1 VQWRSRGTVVMQYL
15 PCGMQM
21 SQNFAMVFMCV
32 KHLFINGL
40 AKYYQFHVSSCLPR
54 AFAVLRE
61 LKAMASSS
69 ANGSAWPAPNEGGR
83 YVSDLP
89 LCLGGCGVPA
99 DKGHQF
105 CCTECRFSSSSPGPR
120 RHTTN
125 CLRWYQERTGVTFQ
139 CASPLCK
146 REAAI
151 GYKTC
156 CRTCKSS
163 LSAQHGP
170 KCNRHW
176 AETIRRDRPRLGP
189 DPGAR
194 QDQWQ
199 ISCDDTAGD
208 ADDAWTE
215 TDETEKAK
223 PHFQP
228 GEERN
233 SLQAQPLLSKE
244 EADWTNVPIPF
255 PDPVEQTSDFSCGW
269 DEITRPPLCCGK
281 CGLTAAPEQDFC
293 CVDCHTSTL
302 DGRRPRRH
310 CRPCLSWFQQ
320 HTGTTLQCENV
331 GCKREAALGYYTCC
345 RTCGT
350 TLSRE
355 HGGVCNAAWMRLSV
369 RDPPD
374 EFVAQPS
381 SSNQAAKDVHRDDI

>member
-1 VQWRSRGTVVMQYL
+1 
-15 PCGMQM
+15 
-21 SQNFAMVFMCV
+21 MVD
-32 KHLFINGL
+32 G
-40 AKYYQFHVSSCLPR
+40 LPR
-54 AFAVLRE
+54 A
-61 LKAMASSS
+61 SS
-69 ANGSAWPAPNEGGR
+69 
-83 YVSDLP
+83 VSDLP
-89 LCLGGCGVPA
+89 LRLAGCGVPA
-99 DKGHQF
+99 NKGYEF
-105 CCTECRFSSSSPGPR
+105 CCTKCRFSSSSPGPR
-120 RHTTN
+120 QHTTK
-125 CLRWYQERTGVTFQ
+125 CLRWYQERTWVTFQ

-233 SLQAQPLLSKE
+233 SLQAQPFLAKKK
-244 EADWTNVPIPF
+244 
-255 PDPVEQTSDFSCGW
+255 QTG
-269 DEITRPPLCCGK
+269 
-281 CGLTAAPEQDFC
+281 
-293 CVDCHTSTL
+293 
-302 DGRRPRRH
+302 
-310 CRPCLSWFQQ
+310 
-320 HTGTTLQCENV
+320 
-331 GCKREAALGYYTCC
+331 
-345 RTCGT
+345 RTCLFLFLTRSNRLPTFLVVGT
-350 TLSRE
+350 KSQDLLYALE
-355 HGGVCNAAWMRLSV
+355 NA
-369 RDPPD
+369 D
-374 EFVAQPS
+374 
-381 SSNQAAKDVHRDDI
+381 